1 MCISFIQLL
10 YNYHK
15 TVDLKRQKCI
25 LSEFWRPFIWNQGV
39 GRAALSLEGSGR
51 KSVLAFSNFW
61 VAPNVP
67 WLLAISLQSLP
78 LWSHCLLF
86 CVISFCLTLIRTF
99 VIGFRAPVIIQN
111 DLKILNLIT
120 SAMIL
125 FSKKGHIHKL
135 QGLRYRH
142 IFLGLPYNPLQY
154 GVSIHILLL
163 THFIF

>member
-1 MCISFIQLL
+1 M
-10 YNYHK
+10 
-15 TVDLKRQKCI
+15 V
-25 LSEFWRPFIWNQGV
+25 SEGHPHSKGPRGE
-39 GRAALSLEGSGR
+39 S
-51 KSVLAFSNFW
+51 
-61 VAPNVP
+61 
-67 WLLAISLQSLP
+67 LLASYSFQEFQAILALWTHISNLCSYLHMVSPSSPVSL
-78 LWSHCLLF
+78 F
-86 CVISFCLTLIRTF
+86 VSFIRTF